1 LYPGFPADRRRVSD
15 LRSLQVHIPN
25 PYRRDG
31 GEAKTRR
38 KIMKYAIVE
47 SGGKQF
53 RAVEGGT
60 IEVDRL
66 SVESGARVKLEQ
78 VLLLADGETI
88 TVGKPLIKDVPV
100 WTTVVEHF
108 KGPKVNIFNY
118 SPKKRI
124 RVKIG
129 HRQNYTRLFVE
140 QIGGSEFVKKEPVKV
155 EKAIEV
161 KSEKI
166 APLAKTEKEEEQMK
180 TELKAKKPSPKKT
193 SSSAA
198 KKSAPK
204 VTSKA
209 AVKPLTRKTTASK
222 AATKPSSKGKKPVK
236 GTSSSAKGTSSSQKK
251 IAPKKSSGK

>member
-1 LYPGFPADRRRVSD
+1 M
-15 LRSLQVHIPN
+15 
-25 PYRRDG
+25 
-31 GEAKTRR
+31 K
-38 KIMKYAIVE
+38 MKYAIVE

-53 RAVEGGT
+53 RAVEGDT

-66 SVESGARVKLEQ
+66 PVESGVRVKLEQ

-88 TVGKPLIKDVPV
+88 TVGKPLIKDLPV

-155 EKAIEV
+155 EKEV
-161 KSEKI
+161 EIRAEKI
-166 APLAKTEKEEEQMK
+166 APVAKTEKEEEQMK
-180 TELKAKKPSPKKT
+180 TELKSKKPSPKKT
-193 SSSAA
+193 LSSPA
-198 KKSAPK
+198 KKSA
-204 VTSKA
+204 A
-209 AVKPLTRKTTASK
+209 K
-222 AATKPSSKGKKPVK
+222 AATKPAAKKTTVSKVAPKASQKGKKPVK
-236 GTSSSAKGTSSSQKK
+236 GTSSSKSASTAKKTSSSKGK
-251 IAPKKSSGK
+251 AVPRKSSGK